1 LFANHTFV
9 LRLLFLPILLFSFIT
24 VSAQTEVDRLSHDFY
39 LSVGNLSSFA
49 TTISAEEE
57 YKSQNLIDF
66 GVYCGNKFYFNERG
80 VVCLEFFY
88 LNNQVVL
95 ARNDDR
101 RFELHQNIGA
111 SVKPGVILGRH
122 SFYSS
127 CGITAV
133 YVFDKDEVLGNQ
145 YDRFDQSMT
154 FGVSYEYELT
164 SSISMSLG
172 CVYSK
177 FHSISHFTS
186 HTLIDFTMISTS
198 IVFSV
203 D

>member
-1 LFANHTFV
+1 LKIQ
-9 LRLLFLPILLFSFIT
+9 LLPFFLLSFIT
-24 VSAQTEVDRLSHDFY
+24 VSAQTNTDRLSHDFY
-39 LSVGNLSSFA
+39 LSVGNLSSIA
-49 TTISAEEE
+49 TTISAGEE
-57 YKSQNLIDF
+57 YKSNNLIDF
-66 GVYCGNKFYFNERG
+66 GVYCGNKFYFKERG

-111 SVKPGVILGRH
+111 SVKPGVILGKH
-122 SFYSS
+122 SFYAS
-127 CGITAV
+127 CGLTAV

-145 YDRFDQSMT
+145 YDRFDQSMI

-164 SSISMSLG
+164 KAISMNLG
-172 CVYSK
+172 YVYSK

-203 D
+203 N